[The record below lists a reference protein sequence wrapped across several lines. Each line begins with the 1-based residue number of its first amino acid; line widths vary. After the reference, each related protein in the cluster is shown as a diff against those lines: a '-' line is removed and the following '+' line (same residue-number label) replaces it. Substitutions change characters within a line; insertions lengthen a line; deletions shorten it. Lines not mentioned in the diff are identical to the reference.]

1 MSSFFKKFVTIL
13 LALCLGLSLIA
24 CTKPDEDVTVVYYD
38 NEENPIRFSTLEVDK
53 VFNPF
58 FSTSATDGNVVGFT
72 QLGMLS
78 NDAAGN
84 PVYGDG
90 EACLV
95 KDLEIKTE
103 GTAPE
108 QGQEDKR
115 VTTYKMVLKNDVK
128 FSDGKPVTIKDVL
141 FNLYVYLDMAYTGS
155 STIYSTDIIG
165 LKEYRTQADSEAE
178 QDNFMK
184 RFRIAAN
191 ARVTALSERVSQILR
206 DHSAEQYDSEKIGEW
221 LKEYQ
226 DTGIEAYANLVEDYD
241 KTLELFRKELED
253 DWSNSLNSYE
263 DTKFSDSD
271 GKLYEGLFTTDVES
285 FLYNEGII
293 TWSKKDKKLLYEFGG
308 PDAEGQP
315 AACKGWDKETAIQAV
330 FDFNIP
336 DKLDQ
341 VIDYWMTG
349 SNLADHITNAEL
361 EKASATMEKKHPN
374 ISGITFANGG
384 TAVGGANTVTV
395 NDVDYAKP
403 EYNTD
408 GSVKDGF
415 NEVLSIKING
425 VDPKAIWN
433 FAFAVAPLHYYSGT
447 FKGVDYVNEFS
458 IENNNFGVAW
468 NSQQFMNDVL
478 NASDKMGVPVGA
490 GPYMAAKQSG
500 GTDNIKPND
509 FYNNNVIYFERNP
522 YYLLGPAKIKKL
534 RLVVVASTGMLNSL
548 YTDRVDFSEPNAKP
562 ETAQEISKMKN
573 MESKEVE
580 TAGYGY
586 IGINAAKIPDL
597 EVRQAIMYCID
608 IMHCVDYYKN
618 QAEPIYRAMSLSSWA
633 YPKGATA
640 YYPFIGGK
648 IPANLDKV
656 DPQYKEFVERKGK
669 KAGETFTAAE
679 QKEFIQGLMRKAN
692 YNLNSS
698 GVYAKGSN
706 VCKYTFTIAGEGNDH
721 PAWIALFN
729 AGKLLEETIGG
740 FSITVK
746 NDAQAL
752 KKLTTGSLTVWAAA
766 WGSTIDPDMYQV
778 YHKDSTATSVLNWG
792 YPQIIRNAGN
802 KYDREVLLLDEL
814 SRLVD
819 LGRTTEDKT
828 ERASIY
834 SKALDKVME
843 MAVELPTYQRNDLF
857 AYNKSKIDVNTF
869 NKDLSSYKGLTS
881 DIHTI
886 SLVTQ

>member
-13 LALCLGLSLIA
+13 LALCLGFSIVA
-24 CTKPDEDVTVVYYD
+24 CDKPTDDPEDPVVYYD
-38 NEENPIRFSTLEVDK
+38 NEEDPIRFSTLEVDR

-78 NDAAGN
+78 NDAEGN

-95 KDLEIKTE
+95 KDVLIDTQGK
-103 GTAPE
+103 APE
-108 QGQEDKR
+108 PNQVDER
-115 VTTYKMVLKNDVK
+115 LTTYYLVLKNNVK

-155 STIYSTDIIG
+155 STIYSTDIVG
-165 LKEYRTQADSEAE
+165 LKEYRTQAATETE

-184 RFRIAAN
+184 QFRIAAN
-191 ARVTALSERVSQILR
+191 ARVTALSESVAQILR
-206 DHSAEQYDSEKIGEW
+206 DHSSEQYDSAKIGEW
-221 LKEYQ
+221 LREYENK
-226 DTGIEAYANLVEDYD
+226 GEAYRNLVADYE

-263 DTKFSDSD
+263 DTKFSDQD
-271 GKLYEGLFTTDVES
+271 GNVYEGLFTTDVES

-293 TWSKKDKKLLYEFGG
+293 TWSKKDRKLYYEFGG
-308 PDAEGQP
+308 PEAEGQP
-315 AACKGWDKETAIQAV
+315 ALCKSWTKDVAIQAV

-349 SNLADHITNAEL
+349 SNLADYITNIEL
-361 EKASATMEKKHPN
+361 EKASATMEKKYPN
-374 ISGITFANGG
+374 ISGIKFANGG
-384 TAVGGANTVTV
+384 TSVGGANSVTV
-395 NDVDYAKP
+395 NDVEYAKP
-403 EYNTD
+403 EYNSD

-415 NEVLSIKING
+415 NEVLSIQIHG

-433 FAFAVAPLHYYSGT
+433 FAFIVAPLHYYSGT
-447 FKGVDYVNEFS
+447 FNGVNYVNEFS

-468 NSQQFMNDVL
+468 NSQTFMDEVL
-478 NASDKMGVPVGA
+478 NAPNKMGVPVGA

-500 GTDNIKPND
+500 GTSNVTPND
-509 FYNNNVIYFERNP
+509 FYSNGIIYFERNP

-534 RLVVVASTGMLNSL
+534 RLVVTSSTGMLNSL
-548 YTDRVDFSEPNAKP
+548 YTNQVDFAEPNAKP
-562 ETAQEISKMKN
+562 ETTQEIAKKKN
-573 MESKEVE
+573 MASKEVE

-586 IGINAAKIPDL
+586 IGINAGKIPDL

-608 IMHCVDYYKN
+608 IMYCVDYYKS

-633 YPKGATA
+633 YPKGATS

-648 IPANLDKV
+648 VPANLDKV
-656 DPQYKEFVERKGK
+656 DPQYKEFVQSKGK
-669 KAGETFTAAE
+669 SAGDTLSAAE
-679 QKEFIQGLMRKAN
+679 QKEFIQGLMRKAG
-692 YNLNSS
+692 YNINSN

-706 VCKYTFTIAGEGNDH
+706 VCKYTFTIAGEGTDH

-729 AGKLLEETIGG
+729 AGKLLDSFG
-740 FSITVK
+740 FNVTVK

-752 KKLTTGSLTVWAAA
+752 KKLTSGSLTVWAAA

-802 KYDREVLLLDEL
+802 KYDREVALLDEL
-814 SRLVD
+814 SRLID
-819 LGRTTEDKT
+819 RGRMYEDHET
-828 ERASIY
+828 RASIY
-834 SKALDKVME
+834 SEALDTVMKL
-843 MAVELPTYQRNDLF
+843 AVELPTYQRNDLF
-857 AYNKSKIDVNTF
+857 AYNESKIDVNTF

-881 DIHTI
+881 DIHTV